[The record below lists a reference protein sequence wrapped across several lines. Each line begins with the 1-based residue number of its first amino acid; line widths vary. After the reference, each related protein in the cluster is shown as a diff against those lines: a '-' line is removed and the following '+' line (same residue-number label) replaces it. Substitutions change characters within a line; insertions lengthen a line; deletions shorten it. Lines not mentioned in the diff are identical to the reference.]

1 MPTIDLN
8 SDLGETYGPAIIG
21 DDARMMPLVTSANL
35 ACGAHGGDPM
45 TMAAAC
51 AAAVKHGVVIG
62 AHPSYDDREGFGR
75 RDLDV
80 DLSVLAVQLHTQL
93 ATLRAAAE
101 AAGGSVR
108 YLKPHGALYT
118 RIARDERHAAVVVA
132 VAGEAGLPLM
142 GMPGSAVERAAAAA
156 GIPFIAE
163 GFADRAYYADGTLV
177 PRSEPGAVLHDAGSI
192 AERAVRI
199 AVDGVVQAVDGSVIA
214 LPVRSLCV
222 HGDTLGAVG
231 IARAVRVALLRA
243 GVALRAA
250 V

>member
-8 SDLGETYGPAIIG
+8 SDLGETHGRAIIG

-75 RDLDV
+75 RDLTV
-80 DLSVLAVQLHTQL
+80 DLSVLASQLHAQI
-93 ATLRAAAE
+93 ATLRTAAE
-101 AAGGSVR
+101 AAGGSVQ

-118 RIARDERHAAVVVA
+118 RIARDERQAVVVVA

-142 GMPGSAVERAAAAA
+142 GMPGSAVERAAATA
-156 GIPFIAE
+156 GIPFITE
-163 GFADRAYYADGTLV
+163 GFADRAYNTDGTLV

-222 HGDTLGAVG
+222 HGDTLGAVK

-243 GVALRAA
+243 GVALRTA